1 MSPSAMEVG
10 LKNGHAPRGG
20 GIKPFFRSE
29 SAVDRSGGRPSG
41 SDAVCPLGLFPSIT
55 SPFPMVSRSSGKWRP
70 PLFSSALPSSGTR
83 RCIGECREH
92 EILFQIY
99 L

>member
-1 MSPSAMEVG
+1 MSQSAMEVG

-29 SAVDRSGGRPSG
+29 SAVGRSGGRPSG

-55 SPFPMVSRSSGKWRP
+55 SPFPFPMVSRSSGKWRP
-70 PLFSSALPSSGTR
+70 PLFSSALLSSGTR
-83 RCIGECREH
+83 RCIAECRNMKFH
-92 EILFQIY
+92 F
-99 L
+99 